1 MLVNITSYDS
11 SAEAVCFN
19 QFSIYI
25 GGAGGFGGKKRS
37 EYSKPLVTMPTR
49 APDASVREKTDV
61 SVAAIYRLS
70 GDLNPIHIDPDF
82 AQLGGGVKV
91 SFILCFFHIEYAVLK
106 KKSIVKLMK
115 NSSLATCIAPE
126 SNLKVSI
133 TFSIRCC

>member
-11 SAEAVCFN
+11 SGEAVCFN

-25 GGAGGFGGKKRS
+25 GGAGGFGGKKHS
-37 EYSKPLVTMPTR
+37 EHSKPLVTMPPC

-91 SFILCFFHIEYAVLK
+91 FFILRFFHIEYAVLK
-106 KKSIVKLMK
+106 KNQL
-115 NSSLATCIAPE
+115 SS
-126 SNLKVSI
+126 
-133 TFSIRCC
+133 